1 MFYREWHPVVEV
13 EAVDE
18 VVDEGRR
25 DGAAFAVDEVVVVVA
40 AFAEADEVA
49 IAAVDEV
56 VAAAI
61 IRTISHGIL
70 PLCVCV
76 GTPPR

>member
-1 MFYREWHPVVEV
+1 MVEV
-13 EAVDE
+13 EVADE
-18 VVDEGRR
+18 VVDGGRR
-25 DGAAFAVDEVVVVVA
+25 DGAAFAVDEVVVAVA

-56 VAAAI
+56 VAVDEVGATAI